1 MRRQLATFGAAA
13 LVALALPGIVA
24 AADTQVVT
32 GRAIAGHGTLL
43 VATSNQMTL
52 YTFDND
58 VAGSGVSNCTGTC
71 LTTWPALTVAAGDTP
86 TGGAGVTGTL
96 GTITRTDNGAR
107 QVTYNGLPLY
117 FYVNDKAPGDTNGI
131 YTGWRA
137 ITLAAAASPTASPSA
152 SPTAAPT
159 ASPSTTAAPLPTESP
174 LIATAPPTTTAP
186 GGYGSGTGGAPLA
199 VLLVIGI
206 AAIGI
211 VVVIR
216 RLVTTRR

>member
-1 MRRQLATFGAAA
+1 MRRQLAIFGAAA
-13 LVALALPGIVA
+13 LVALALPGVVA

-58 VAGSGVSNCTGTC
+58 VAGSGVSTCTGTC
-71 LTTWPALTVAAGDTP
+71 LVNWPALTVAAGDTP
-86 TGGAGVTGTL
+86 TGGPGVTGTL

-117 FYVNDKAPGDTNGI
+117 FFINDKVPGDTNGI

-137 ITLAAAASPTASPSA
+137 ITLAAAAPSPTASPS
-152 SPTAAPT
+152 AAPT

-174 LIATAPPTTTAP
+174 LVATPPPTTTAP
-186 GGYGSGTGGAPLA
+186 GGGGSGTGGAPLA
-199 VLLVIGI
+199 VLLVMGI
-206 AAIGI
+206 AAIGF
-211 VVVIR
+211 VAAVR
-216 RLVTTRR
+216 RLATARR